1 MIPVLLASLCL
12 GAPALADELLPSE
25 SIVLHGEPE
34 APAAEPVAVEP
45 PVPVLPPQPV
55 PEGVAAY
62 LDAVPRAPEGCHV
75 RANNAHVII
84 DCAGT
89 ALLVAEGDGTRAGLL
104 ELVDEQVAPFASAG
118 LPVTEAA
125 EVSCQ
130 LQGLKARCVERTVS
144 VPGADS
150 MSVLGGL
157 APDGSF
163 AAVCLR
169 RGPGV
174 GDPCA
179 TVVTGGG

>member
-1 MIPVLLASLCL
+1 MILTLMLSAVALA
-12 GAPALADELLPSE
+12 GPAADEAPAEV
-25 SIVLHGEPE
+25 IKLHGEAPVEDGVDSEGSE
-34 APAAEPVAVEP
+34 AV
-45 PVPVLPPQPV
+45 VPVLPPQPA

-62 LDAVPRAPEGCHV
+62 LDAVPMAPEGCHV

-125 EVSCQ
+125 EVACT

-157 APDGSF
+157 AGDGSF

-179 TVVTGGG
+179 TVLVPAG